1 MPTLSAS
8 SFLAGFGTV
17 RLATVLAALGLLGL
31 ALLPGGMA
39 AQPAHAP
46 ALLAA
51 RRLVA
56 RQALGQLLFFE
67 PALSGNG
74 KRSCSSCHRPEKAFC
89 DQRALPRALRFTQ
102 NLDRNSPS
110 LLNVGEQTT
119 FFHDGRARSL
129 AAVLRAVLTSPRE
142 FGSSYAEATA
152 RLGSSPEYV
161 RRFTD
166 AFGSGAI
173 IDSVRLAA
181 ALEAYLRTLTSRQA
195 AYDRA
200 LRSGPPLD
208 TAAQAGAR
216 LFAREAGCARCHGG
230 TLFRDGQRYEVS
242 PGQWVKTPSLRNVAA
257 TMPYG
262 ADGRYPTIAAVLA
275 APFHQAQQDR
285 PLAAAEVRQ
294 LTAFLTALTDTA
306 VAGRGRPVTLPA
318 MSALPDRRIGG
329 LY

>member
-1 MPTLSAS
+1 M
-8 SFLAGFGTV
+8 
-17 RLATVLAALGLLGL
+17 RLAMALAAVSLLGL
-31 ALLPGGMA
+31 TLLPAGIA
-39 AQPAHAP
+39 AQPAY
-46 ALLAA
+46 ALARLAA
-51 RRLVA
+51 RRQVA

-110 LLNVGEQTT
+110 LLNASEQTT

-129 AAVLRAVLTSPRE
+129 AEVLRAVLTSPRE
-142 FGSSYAEATA
+142 FGSSYAQATA

-166 AFGSGAI
+166 AFGPGAT

-181 ALEAYLRTLTSRQA
+181 ALGAYLRTLTSRQA
-195 AYDRA
+195 AYDQA
-200 LRSGPPLD
+200 LRGGPPLD
-208 TAAQAGAR
+208 TAAQAGSW
-216 LFAREAGCARCHGG
+216 LFASQAGCARCHGG
-230 TLFRDGQRYEVS
+230 TLFRDGQRHEVS

-262 ADGRYPTIAAVLA
+262 ADGRYPSVAAVLA
-275 APFHQAQQDR
+275 APFHQAQEIR
-285 PLAAAEVRQ
+285 PLAAAQVRQ
-294 LTAFLTALTDTA
+294 LTAFLVALTDTA
-306 VAGRGRPVTLPA
+306 VAGRGRPLALPA
-318 MSALPDRRIGG
+318 MPALPDRRIGG